1 MAETWRD
8 QWMGENKDLARDTGT
23 ESKGERFWKDLE
35 WLGEMPWGI
44 PSPFETRGQDK
55 EMEEVPRG
63 DKAEKRELTGSCLLG
78 EAGNKTKLETI
89 L

>member
-1 MAETWRD
+1 
-8 QWMGENKDLARDTGT
+8 MGEKKDLARDTGT
-23 ESKGERFWKDLE
+23 ESKRERFWKDLE

-44 PSPFETRGQDK
+44 PSPFETREQDK
-55 EMEEVPRG
+55 EMQKVPGG
-63 DKAEKRELTGSCLLG
+63 DKAEKGELKGSHLLG

>member
-1 MAETWRD
+1 
-8 QWMGENKDLARDTGT
+8 MGEKNDLARDTGT

-55 EMEEVPRG
+55 EMEEVPGG
-63 DKAEKRELTGSCLLG
+63 DKAEKRELRVHVSSGRQETKPSWRRYCSACELGSS
-78 EAGNKTKLETI
+78 
-89 L
+89 

>member
-1 MAETWRD
+1 
-8 QWMGENKDLARDTGT
+8 MGEKKGLARDRGT
-23 ESKGERFWKDLE
+23 ESKRERFWKDLE

-44 PSPFETRGQDK
+44 PSPFETREQDK
-55 EMEEVPRG
+55 EMQEVPGG
-63 DKAEKRELTGSCLLG
+63 DKAEKGELKGSCLLG

>member
-1 MAETWRD
+1 
-8 QWMGENKDLARDTGT
+8 MGEKKDLARDTGA
-23 ESKGERFWKDLE
+23 ESKRERFWKDLE

-44 PSPFETRGQDK
+44 PSPFETREQDK
-55 EMEEVPRG
+55 EMQKVPGG
-63 DKAEKRELTGSCLLG
+63 DKAEKGELKGSHLLG